1 MTRLW
6 AVNVVAA
13 FGRLV
18 AIAGAA
24 LSVGAVAAHVGDWLL
39 FAIRF
44 APDWNVGILPL
55 LYPLQVVVAGWV
67 TWGALKRGRRPLL
80 RDVLVGGVVSF
91 VLLFGWYFLLAGGGM
106 GLIALGNLLYL
117 SAALP
122 LALAVMASSALGDEQ
137 GSGGVPGEAIGRR
150 VRSGATALGLVLF
163 VTLAAVAGY
172 QAMPRVP
179 SEDQAISPPERPSC
193 PEYLDEEVATF
204 GGGYD
209 RITRAFEVRGY
220 WGYEYAS
227 TGYGTMQMTLL
238 DEDGE
243 APFGTESAFPAGNS
257 VGGGESAHGGT
268 FRLKIEADDARYAVV
283 VCEGQGPNGEV
294 RDDPG

>member
-1 MTRLW
+1 
-6 AVNVVAA
+6 VNVVTA

-18 AIAGAA
+18 AIAGAG
-24 LSVGAVAAHVGDWLL
+24 LSAGAVAAHVGGWLL
-39 FAIRF
+39 FAFRF

-55 LYPLQVVVAGWV
+55 VYPMQVVVAGWV
-67 TWGALKRGRRPLL
+67 VWGAFKRGRRLLL
-80 RDVLVGGVVSF
+80 RDVLVGGVISF

-117 SAALP
+117 GAALP
-122 LALAVMASSALGDEQ
+122 LALAVMAASALGNDQEA
-137 GSGGVPGEAIGRR
+137 GGVPGEAIGRR
-150 VRSGATALGLVLF
+150 VRSGATVLGLVLF

-179 SEDQAISPPERPSC
+179 SEAQAIAPPERPSC

-204 GGGYD
+204 GGDGD

-227 TGYGTMQMTLL
+227 TGYGTMRMTLL

-243 APFGTESAFPAGNS
+243 APFGTEGAFPAGNS

-283 VCEGQGPNGEV
+283 VCEGPGPNGED
-294 RDDPG
+294 RDKPG